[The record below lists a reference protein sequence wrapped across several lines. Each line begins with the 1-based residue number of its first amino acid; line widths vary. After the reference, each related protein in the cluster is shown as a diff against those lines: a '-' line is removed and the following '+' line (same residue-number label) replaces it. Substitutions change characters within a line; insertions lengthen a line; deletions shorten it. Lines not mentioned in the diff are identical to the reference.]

1 MSKLFGMF
9 PGKRSGCTKKRCT
22 RFFMYVFNQLC
33 GFLCSVPNAAFKL
46 HNHYPEQLSGK
57 DLPQK
62 RTCGN
67 RKQREK
73 SYLAVVAI
81 KQCARRNAD
90 CNCTEKRIRRRCRKS
105 ISPYPYQSE

>member
-1 MSKLFGMF
+1 
-9 PGKRSGCTKKRCT
+9 
-22 RFFMYVFNQLC
+22 MYVFNQLC
-33 GFLCSVPNAAFKL
+33 VFLCSVPNAAFKL

-81 KQCARRNAD
+81 KQCAAAAVANRFPLILTNL
-90 CNCTEKRIRRRCRKS
+90 NKS
-105 ISPYPYQSE
+105 

>member
-1 MSKLFGMF
+1 
-9 PGKRSGCTKKRCT
+9 
-22 RFFMYVFNQLC
+22 MYVFNQLC
-33 GFLCSVPNAAFKL
+33 GFLCSVPDAAFKL

-81 KQCARRNAD
+81 KPAVMPIA
-90 CNCTEKRIRRRCRKS
+90 IAPKS
-105 ISPYPYQSE
+105 VSAAAVANRFPLILTNLNKS

>member
-1 MSKLFGMF
+1 
-9 PGKRSGCTKKRCT
+9 
-22 RFFMYVFNQLC
+22 MYVFNQLC
-33 GFLCSVPNAAFKL
+33 GFLCSVPDAAFKL

-62 RTCGN
+62 RTCGD

>member
-1 MSKLFGMF
+1 MHQNDA
-9 PGKRSGCTKKRCT
+9 PA
-22 RFFMYVFNQLC
+22 
-33 GFLCSVPNAAFKL
+33 FLCILIGYADFLRLVPDAAFKL

-90 CNCTEKRIRRRCRKS
+90 CNCTESVSAAAVANRFPLILTSLNKS
-105 ISPYPYQSE
+105 

>member
-1 MSKLFGMF
+1 MHQNDA
-9 PGKRSGCTKKRCT
+9 PA
-22 RFFMYVFNQLC
+22 
-33 GFLCSVPNAAFKL
+33 FLCILIGYADFLRLVPDAAFKL
-46 HNHYPEQLSGK
+46 HNHYSEQFPGK

>member
-1 MSKLFGMF
+1 
-9 PGKRSGCTKKRCT
+9 
-22 RFFMYVFNQLC
+22 MYVFNQLC

-73 SYLAVVAI
+73 SYLAVAVMPIAI
-81 KQCARRNAD
+81 AP
-90 CNCTEKRIRRRCRKS
+90 KS
-105 ISPYPYQSE
+105 VSAAAVTNRFPLILTNLNKS